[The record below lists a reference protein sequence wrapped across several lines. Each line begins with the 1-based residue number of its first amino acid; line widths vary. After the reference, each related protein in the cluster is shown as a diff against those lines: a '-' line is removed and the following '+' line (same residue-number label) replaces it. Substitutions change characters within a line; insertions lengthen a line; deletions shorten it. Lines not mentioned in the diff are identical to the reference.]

1 MTDIIK
7 AVNQIQLPEISAKA
21 YAQMNGLTVPIVN
34 QMCSNGVL
42 VARKINS
49 KGICID
55 NFERGSWWIN
65 LVQLTEE
72 LKNECY
78 QIQ

>member
-1 MTDIIK
+1 MKDIIST
-7 AVNQIQLPEISAKA
+7 VNQIKLPEISAKA
-21 YAQMNGLTVPIVN
+21 YANLNELTLPIVN

-49 KGICID
+49 KGVCID
-55 NFERGSWWIN
+55 NFERGTWWVN

-72 LKNECY
+72 LKK
-78 QIQ
+78 

>member
-49 KGICID
+49 TGICID

-72 LKNECY
+72 LKK
-78 QIQ
+78 